1 VSVPVSR
8 LQWDDA
14 VRRLE
19 GSRSE
24 TARYRQLHDLVD
36 AVLDEL
42 RRRVGQT
49 YTLAELAVAY
59 AGAEDW
65 VRDIVAERT
74 TPKSPVGVRDT
85 AMVGDAAF
93 ARYAR
98 GATDYRP

>member
-1 VSVPVSR
+1 VSVPVAR

-19 GSRSE
+19 ATRGE
-24 TARYRQLHDLVD
+24 PGRYRQLLALVD
-36 AVLDEL
+36 AVIDEL

-49 YTLAELAVAY
+49 FTLEELAAAY
-59 AGAEDW
+59 SGAEDW
-65 VRDIVAERT
+65 VRDTVAAST
-74 TPKSPVGVRDT
+74 PPKSPAGIRDA